1 MAEKTVVIID
11 GDSTGMRKISIETA
25 TPTML
30 RAIGKLDGATA
41 SSKEGIEGR
50 SRAK

>member
-1 MAEKTVVIID
+1 MAERAVVTID
-11 GDSTGMRKISIETA
+11 GDSAGMRKISIEMV

-30 RAIGKLDGATA
+30 RAIGKLDGSTA